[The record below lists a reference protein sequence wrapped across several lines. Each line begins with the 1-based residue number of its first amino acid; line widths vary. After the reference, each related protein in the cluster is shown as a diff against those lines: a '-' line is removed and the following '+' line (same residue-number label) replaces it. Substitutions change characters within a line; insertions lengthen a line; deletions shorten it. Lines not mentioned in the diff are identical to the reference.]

1 MGEGKLPVLL
11 NCGEAK
17 VLAAEE
23 EQRVEE
29 DDGGVRP
36 QLFTVPQELL
46 LHTGIDETCRGEER
60 AVFKSGQPELIQRR
74 KTSPDDSPLATAAGL
89 KPFRIL
95 LILTENFLKMGSLNM
110 FSK

>member
-1 MGEGKLPVLL
+1 MGEGQLAVLL
-11 NCGEAK
+11 HRGEAE

-23 EQRVEE
+23 EQSVEE

-60 AVFKSGQPELIQRR
+60 GVFKSGQPELIQRR

-110 FSK
+110 FSR